1 MEMTN
6 KHNNS
11 SERILRETDHETQI
25 HNVSRVL
32 TNDQINHRNTKHQSN
47 HAHLLEKDNIKTYK
61 HTSFRGNMNAEV
73 TVKHL
78 NISTHLIYTDSQNL
92 RKTKM
97 VSLHSPVVFKGA
109 SVNYTHSGNTF
120 AISNNSFKI
129 KYTFQHTKYFKQI

>member
-32 TNDQINHRNTKHQSN
+32 TNDQIHHNNTKHQSN
-47 HAHLLEKDNIKTYK
+47 HAHLLEKDNIKTYQQ
-61 HTSFRGNMNAEV
+61 TSFRGNMNAEV

-78 NISTHLIYTDSQNL
+78 SSTHLIYTDSQNPPSFYEAAT
-92 RKTKM
+92 RKS
-97 VSLHSPVVFKGA
+97 SL
-109 SVNYTHSGNTF
+109 
-120 AISNNSFKI
+120 SFDKDS
-129 KYTFQHTKYFKQI
+129 Y

>member
-32 TNDQINHRNTKHQSN
+32 TNDQINHTNTKHKSN
-47 HAHLLEKDNIKTYK
+47 HAHLLEKDNIKRYK

-78 NISTHLIYTDSQNL
+78 IISTHLIYTDSQNPPPFYEAGT
-92 RKTKM
+92 RKS
-97 VSLHSPVVFKGA
+97 SLSFDKG
-109 SVNYTHSGNTF
+109 SH
-120 AISNNSFKI
+120 K
-129 KYTFQHTKYFKQI
+129 H

>member
-47 HAHLLEKDNIKTYK
+47 HVRLLEKEHIKTYN

-78 NISTHLIYTDSQNL
+78 SISTHLIYTDSQNHRL
-92 RKTKM
+92 SMKQLH
-97 VSLHSPVVFKGA
+97 VNHSLALIKVHI
-109 SVNYTHSGNTF
+109 NTDILYRIDSGC
-120 AISNNSFKI
+120 
-129 KYTFQHTKYFKQI
+129 